1 MKIQVEISWV
11 GQSTSDDDGD
21 NHYHYDDDDKG
32 DVDANQANS
41 QSPYSHHLHSTP
53 LWQNMQRQLAKFCL
67 RKNLKAVKNQPPSR
81 QAVLI
86 ESK

>member
-1 MKIQVEISWV
+1 MKIQVQKSWV

-41 QSPYSHHLHSTP
+41 
-53 LWQNMQRQLAKFCL
+53 
-67 RKNLKAVKNQPPSR
+67 
-81 QAVLI
+81 
-86 ESK
+86 